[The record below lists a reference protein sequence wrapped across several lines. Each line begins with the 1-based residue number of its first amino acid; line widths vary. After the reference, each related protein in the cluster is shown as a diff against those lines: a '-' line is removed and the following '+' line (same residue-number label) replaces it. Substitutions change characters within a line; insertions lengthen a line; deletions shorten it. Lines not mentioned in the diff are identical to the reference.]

1 MCGSRLALSPM
12 CVSACMRGWVC
23 TRMIVYECI
32 LCVYYVFY
40 ILGFEIVVMTVFS
53 SKLPG
58 VAQGVRDQ
66 GLLYQ
71 SGFVLLIHP
80 PTSLSAEALICS
92 VEKACSVVH

>member
-1 MCGSRLALSPM
+1 
-12 CVSACMRGWVC
+12 
-23 TRMIVYECI
+23 MIVYECI

-66 GLLYQ
+66 GLLCQ
-71 SGFVLLIHP
+71 SCFALLIHPSSHP
-80 PTSLSAEALICS
+80 PTSLSTEALICS